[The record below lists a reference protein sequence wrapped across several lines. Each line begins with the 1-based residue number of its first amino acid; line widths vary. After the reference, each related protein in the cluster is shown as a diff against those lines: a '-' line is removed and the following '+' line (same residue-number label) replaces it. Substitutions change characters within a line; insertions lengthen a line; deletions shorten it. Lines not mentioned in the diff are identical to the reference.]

1 MTRVAALAAALSA
14 LASIFAANLLVGC
27 IDTGA
32 EPVSIPLSVAGTDS
46 EVILARRGVPVTLER
61 ADLAFGPLTL
71 CAGFQAGDNC
81 DSALVEWG
89 DAVVVDALNP
99 AATQVGEL
107 VGVGGSARSY
117 MYDLGFVSL
126 LTTSTPLSLPAAEA
140 LGGAS
145 YVLEGFAEVDGVTI
159 PFSAHAVLSQSA
171 TIERGIPIIRS
182 GPGEAFAR
190 ELDGTSGP
198 LTVRFDPA
206 AWVSDID
213 FGALVQSRSCTPDT
227 DVVCDGQLEQRCAA
241 DGSVE
246 NTRECAASG
255 QVCQPSV
262 GCVQRIEL
270 VSGSQALSAIRTALL
285 SQTRPSF
292 E

>member
-1 MTRVAALAAALSA
+1 MIRLAAFAAALSA
-14 LASIFAANLLVGC
+14 FAASSFVGC

-32 EPVSIPLSVAGTDS
+32 EPVSIPLSVAGTDTD
-46 EVILARRGVPVTLER
+46 VILARRGVPVSLER

-81 DSALVEWG
+81 DSALVEWR
-89 DAVVVDALNP
+89 DAVVVDTLNP
-99 AATQVGEL
+99 ESVPVGEIA
-107 VGVGGSARSY
+107 GVGGSARSY

-126 LTTSTPLSLPAAEA
+126 LTTSDPLALPAAEA

-145 YVLEGFAEVDGVTI
+145 YVLEGVAEVDGVRI
-159 PFSAHAVLSQSA
+159 PFSARAVLSQIA

-182 GPGEAFAR
+182 GPGEAFSR
-190 ELDGTSGP
+190 ELDAASAP
-198 LTVRFDPA
+198 LTVRFTPG

-213 FGALVQSRSCTPDT
+213 FGALVQSRSCTPDV

-241 DGSVE
+241 DGTIE
-246 NTRECAASG
+246 TARDCAATG
-255 QVCQPSV
+255 EVCQPNE
-262 GCVQRIEL
+262 GCVERIEL
-270 VSGSQALSAIRTALL
+270 APGSQALSAIRTALL
-285 SQTRPSF
+285 SQTRPAF